1 MKLTILADDRVRYEL
16 TSGPLTVDAPTADTV
31 VSPFHMLGGSLAACT
46 YSTLASWAANAKL
59 TFTDLVIEIGWSFA
73 EKPHRVGAM
82 TVELIWPSLPAARL
96 EAAKRAAALCTVHQS
111 LHQPPELTTVVR
123 GAAPAPVPV
132 PAPIPAPAPVA
143 AATPTQ
149 PEPQPSGGAA

>member
-16 TSGPLTVDAPTADTV
+16 TSGPLTVDAPTADTI

-46 YSTLASWAANAKL
+46 YSTLASWASNAKL

-82 TVELIWPSLPAARL
+82 TVELIWPSLPATRL

-111 LHQPPELTTVVR
+111 LHLPPELTTVVR
-123 GAAPAPVPV
+123 GAAPAPF
-132 PAPIPAPAPVA
+132 A
-143 AATPTQ
+143 AATPVTAPAAAPAQ